1 MARSYAIRRL
11 TLTDTEWTPV
21 VVPMHASGFTIENTG
36 VAVLLIRTDDP
47 AEGDTVHFRR
57 LSAGRQ
63 HVVGSVV
70 ATFDPQAVVCYLRS
84 DSGPGSAV
92 VDFVR

>member
-1 MARSYAIRRL
+1 VARSYTIRRL
-11 TLTDTEWTPV
+11 DLTDTEWKPV

-36 VAVLLIRTDDP
+36 VSVLLIRTDEESD
-47 AEGDTVHFRR
+47 HYRR
-57 LSAGRQ
+57 LVAGGQ

-70 ATFDPQAVVCYLRS
+70 ATFDPGETVCWLQS
-84 DSGPGSAV
+84 VSGPGSAI